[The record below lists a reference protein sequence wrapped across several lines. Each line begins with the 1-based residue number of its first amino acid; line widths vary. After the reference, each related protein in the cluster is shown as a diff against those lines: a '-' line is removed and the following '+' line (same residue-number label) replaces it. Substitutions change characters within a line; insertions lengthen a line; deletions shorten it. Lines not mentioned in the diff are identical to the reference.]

1 MNVLYTSH
9 EGYDRAGGCVV
20 MIFKKNVAGAT
31 VLMSALF
38 KTNLQIS
45 RHQIAI
51 HVFQDQLLVRMRM
64 FFGFRTEDS
73 VDKERHVDSL
83 LRTFD

>member
-1 MNVLYTSH
+1 
-9 EGYDRAGGCVV
+9 